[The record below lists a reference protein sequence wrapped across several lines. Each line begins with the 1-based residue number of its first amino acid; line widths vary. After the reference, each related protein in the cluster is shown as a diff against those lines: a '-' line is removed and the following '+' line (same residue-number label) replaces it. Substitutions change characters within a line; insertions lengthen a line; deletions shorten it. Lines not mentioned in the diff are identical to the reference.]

1 MCLRTKMTVGG
12 HGLFAEAD
20 DGRRDKEKKGFRSK
34 SKRITLV
41 SAKVSGQKEGTT
53 EEGPGL
59 LTGSD
64 RRRTPPGCA
73 VSPAVPFRCSAS
85 SPNAGSAR
93 RPPT

>member
-1 MCLRTKMTVGG
+1 MTVGG

-73 VSPAVPFRCSAS
+73 VSPAAPSRCCSAAK
-85 SPNAGSAR
+85 SPSGGFAPL
-93 RPPT
+93 PPA